1 MCFPGSASAR
11 ARAAGPG
18 PRILPGGLWDPC
30 AGREAPGSRGRPR
43 GRRSRAPRP
52 AGRSPGRGSA
62 PRLARPRLGQTFEPL
77 PGSGPLG
84 TRGNGQAGTAGPLS
98 GRPLSQARTVPPRTQ
113 FPPCAADF
121 LIRAAAAAGG
131 EGCGDRA
138 GREPG
143 TPPASGSLALDCAAR
158 RRKAREAGRRPGVRR
173 APDCAAPPGRR
184 AQGAGRRAEGAG
196 PASRTRP
203 ARAVASFLFGP
214 DPGRPSPSPRSFLCA
229 GVLTPPCPG
238 ATPAPPPSSGGAPV
252 GESVGGGSW
261 EVPGLGRFSVHCT
274 LL

>member
-184 AQGAGRRAEGAG
+184 AQGGGRRAPALPLGPGLPGLLHLSCLGQTRGALHPLPDLFSVQGSSPHPALG
-196 PASRTRP
+196 PRP
-203 ARAVASFLFGP
+203 
-214 DPGRPSPSPRSFLCA
+214 
-229 GVLTPPCPG
+229 
-238 ATPAPPPSSGGAPV
+238 PPPSSGGAPV
-252 GESVGGGSW
+252 GEGVGGGSW